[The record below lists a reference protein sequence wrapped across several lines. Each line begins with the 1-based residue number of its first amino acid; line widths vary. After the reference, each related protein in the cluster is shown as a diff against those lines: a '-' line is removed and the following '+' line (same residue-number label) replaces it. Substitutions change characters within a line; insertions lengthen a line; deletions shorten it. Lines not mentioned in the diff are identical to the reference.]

1 MWKIF
6 KKTFLVLAI
15 IVSVWV
21 LYLAGDIIAF
31 STVNE
36 TPQSDV
42 AIVLG
47 AAIWKNSPSPVF
59 EERIKHAIT
68 LYQQGLITKILLT
81 GGVGSGKQYAE
92 SEIARHYALKQGI
105 HHSDILIETI
115 SKTTQQNLLEA
126 QKLLQLHARQS
137 AILVSEPL
145 PMRRATV
152 MAEDIGLHLAS
163 SPTSTSRYRSLS
175 TQAKFLLR
183 EMYFYQKYLFTGA

>member
-42 AIVLG
+42 AIILET
-47 AAIWKNSPSPVF
+47 AIWKNSPSPVF

-81 GGVGSGKQYAE
+81 GGVGSEKQYAE

-115 SKTTQQNLLEA
+115 SKTTQQNLLDA
-126 QKLLQLHARQS
+126 QKRLQLHALQS
-137 AILVSEPL
+137 AILVSDPL
-145 PMRRATV
+145 HIKRATV

-163 SPTSTSRYRSLS
+163 SPTPTSRYRSLS
-175 TQAKFLLR
+175 TQAKFLL
-183 EMYFYQKYLFTGA
+183 